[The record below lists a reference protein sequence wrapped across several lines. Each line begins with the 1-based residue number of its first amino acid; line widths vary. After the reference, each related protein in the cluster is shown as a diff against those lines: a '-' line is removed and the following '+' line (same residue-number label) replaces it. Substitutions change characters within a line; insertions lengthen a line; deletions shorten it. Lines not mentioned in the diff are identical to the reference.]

1 MLSLLHS
8 PTLTS
13 IHDHRNRAL
22 YIEVKYHFLMMKR
35 ITLTMVKILN
45 GLFNREWREKLVNGC
60 FKGVRQILRK

>member
-1 MLSLLHS
+1 ME
-8 PTLTS
+8 
-13 IHDHRNRAL
+13 DYECDFL

-45 GLFNREWREKLVNGC
+45 VLFNREWREKLVNGC